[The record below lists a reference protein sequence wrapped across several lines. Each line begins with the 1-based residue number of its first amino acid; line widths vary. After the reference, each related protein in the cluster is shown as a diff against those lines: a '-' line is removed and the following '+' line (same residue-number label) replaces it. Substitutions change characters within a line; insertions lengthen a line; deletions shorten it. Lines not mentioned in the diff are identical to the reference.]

1 MEVISSSLTRQPA
14 RAGGTGGIGSAE
26 LGAGQRPPNYPSK
39 FARWPLEGFSSP
51 IPGAPSSEGVAS
63 CSLDG
68 GMETRHLHAPVKKP
82 IEKLLPLAVGR
93 DRRRRAL
100 ASCHV
105 TACLIHLHYPATTSR
120 PSRRGRP
127 SRPSGPARRSGAHPE
142 LHPLE
147 LSPTSTRWP
156 ERLELR
162 GSARLCCSRVQA
174 GVCAC
179 QPLRADAPRV
189 LRCAAAQNPLQHA
202 FTCLRTSLCT
212 LLCGARRTVCSCAS
226 CVRSEAWWRV
236 CAVLCMVSSA
246 P

>member
-1 MEVISSSLTRQPA
+1 MKKSC
-14 RAGGTGGIGSAE
+14 
-26 LGAGQRPPNYPSK
+26 
-39 FARWPLEGFSSP
+39 RWPLAG
-51 IPGAPSSEGVAS
+51 I
-63 CSLDG
+63 G
-68 GMETRHLHAPVKKP
+68 G
-82 IEKLLPLAVGR
+82 G
-93 DRRRRAL
+93 
-100 ASCHV
+100 
-105 TACLIHLHYPATTSR
+105 
-120 PSRRGRP
+120 
-127 SRPSGPARRSGAHPE
+127 
-142 LHPLE
+142 E
-147 LSPTSTRWP
+147 LSPPAPWRPASSTSTTPRLHHVP
-156 ERLELR
+156 AAVADLLDLLGQPDGLELILNSIR
-162 GSARLCCSRVQA
+162 SSCHQPLLAGRSASSCAAGRLCCSRMQA

>member
-1 MEVISSSLTRQPA
+1 M
-14 RAGGTGGIGSAE
+14 
-26 LGAGQRPPNYPSK
+26 
-39 FARWPLEGFSSP
+39 
-51 IPGAPSSEGVAS
+51 
-63 CSLDG
+63 
-68 GMETRHLHAPVKKP
+68 
-82 IEKLLPLAVGR
+82 PLAVGR

-127 SRPSGPARRSGAHPE
+127 SRPSVGQPDG
-142 LHPLE
+142 LE
-147 LSPTSTRWP
+147 LILNSIRSSCHQPLLAGR
-156 ERLELR
+156 
-162 GSARLCCSRVQA
+162 SASSCAAGRLCCSRVQA